1 MTILPPETHESDV
14 CEPQGF
20 ARAPGNGRLVVSMAN
35 QAYLKVWTRD
45 FSEAT
50 MIAEFARF
58 LTTAPL
64 SESHPAFESLTVQAV
79 DSTEPP
85 SAEWDLNGASAGP
98 AQVAALAAQ
107 NLNADS
113 AYIANAMWDLWS
125 FDLDTLQWQRK
136 AEPLILTCHGLQY
149 EDGVAET
156 AGHFNAEL
164 GFEHFFTGHG
174 GILAPGA
181 ASNPFGGS
189 EHPVEHTF
197 RQWMSASGNAK
208 EYHAK
213 TKENIQQLM
222 DWLDAVERALPV
234 ERSELWSEGEENFE
248 ARLDAIL
255 GQR

>member
-1 MTILPPETHESDV
+1 
-14 CEPQGF
+14 
-20 ARAPGNGRLVVSMAN
+20 MAN
-35 QAYLKVWTRD
+35 RAYLRIWTRD
-45 FSEAT
+45 FSTAT

-64 SESHPAFESLTVQAV
+64 SAAHPEFDELIVQAV
-79 DSTEPP
+79 GPAEPP
-85 SAEWDLNGASAGP
+85 AAEWDLHGGGHGP

-107 NLNADS
+107 NLNTDS
-113 AYIANAMWDLWS
+113 AYIASAKWDLWS
-125 FDLDTLQWQRK
+125 FDMQTLKWRQQ
-136 AEPLILTCHGLQY
+136 AEPLILTCHGLEY
-149 EDGVAET
+149 DDGVAAT
-156 AGHFNAEL
+156 AGHLNAEL

-181 ASNPFGGS
+181 AANPFAGS
-189 EHPVEHTF
+189 DHPIEHTF

-213 TKENIQQLM
+213 TRENIQQLM
-222 DWLDAVERALPV
+222 NWLDAIERALPV